1 MSTTEEKIS
10 STVHKLFVV
19 SYSVCTCFAILV
31 SVSSGVVTDYWKE
44 SIEGCIL
51 YADFKERK
59 PGRSV
64 PKLKFNETHNGS
76 DTKEFEGMEVIASDI
91 SVCNYATF
99 TPVFFIFICMACVT
113 YHVRNLFFK
122 HCWREEESE
131 TKNEFWEM
139 VVRILVVVSSFM
151 TFLALVIACVLT
163 HGHDYTCSSL
173 RGYVTLKSSQI
184 LDFEFLRVN
193 GLHED
198 RVHDLLARLDCGF
211 FYSILDYGFD
221 ELENPPT
228 ELHEILQP
236 ARSTIDSQAALETA
250 MATGWL
256 QFFCWL
262 GITIANIWL
271 ACRLS
276 VKMIPENMS
285 IPALPALPALF
296 NKE

>member
-19 SYSVCTCFAILV
+19 SYSVCTCLAILV

-44 SIEGCIL
+44 SIDGCIL

-59 PGRSV
+59 PARHI
-64 PKLKFNETHNGS
+64 PKPKFNNTFNNS
-76 DTKEFEGMEVIASDI
+76 DSVVRESEGMDVIASDI

-99 TPVFFIFICMACVT
+99 TPVFFIFICMACVA

-131 TKNEFWEM
+131 TRNEFWEM
-139 VVRILVVVSSFM
+139 VVRILVGVSSFM
-151 TFLALVIACVLT
+151 TFLALVVACILT
-163 HGHDYTCSSL
+163 HGHDYTCSRL
-173 RGYVTLKSSQI
+173 RSYVSLKSSQI

-193 GLHED
+193 GFHED
-198 RVHDLLARLDCGF
+198 RVHDLIGRLDCGF
-211 FYSILDYGFD
+211 FYSVLDFGFD
-221 ELENPPT
+221 ELENPLS
-228 ELHEILQP
+228 ELHDLSSSG
-236 ARSTIDSQAALETA
+236 RSTIDSQVALETA

-262 GITIANIWL
+262 GITVANFWL
-271 ACRLS
+271 ANRLS
-276 VKMIPENMS
+276 IKILPDSIP
-285 IPALPALPALF
+285 IPALPAFF